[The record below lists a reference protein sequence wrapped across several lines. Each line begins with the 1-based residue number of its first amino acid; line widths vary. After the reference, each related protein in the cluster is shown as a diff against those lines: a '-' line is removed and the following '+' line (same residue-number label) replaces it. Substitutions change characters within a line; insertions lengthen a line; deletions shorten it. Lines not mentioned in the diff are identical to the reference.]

1 MDGAFWPIPVKMF
14 VPKSKPPSH
23 TSPVIL
29 ASGHP
34 KISPDV
40 SKRETSGRQPKN
52 SSILSPK
59 ERALPKLGYAK
70 TLAAQPVGS
79 GAEMIIV
86 EADLTRGLHSFSIVG
101 LADKAVEEARDRVSA
116 AVRHSGFKPPKQ
128 QNKRIVLSLSP
139 ADLKKEGSH
148 YDLALAIAYLIAAG
162 DLAPCAEEMLF
173 IGELA
178 LDGTVRSVRGVLS
191 QVLAAKRYGVKTI
204 FVPPGN
210 SREALLTEG
219 ITIYGPKSLA
229 ELLQHLKGVKPLPR
243 LVRDRRML
251 TAPPALDLSDVKGQE
266 SAKRALEIAA
276 AGRHNIVFYGPPGT
290 GKTMLARALAGI
302 LPPLTDDDVLEV
314 TAIHSTAGLLK
325 EGEAMYWPPFR
336 APHHSISH
344 VAIVGGGAFPKAGEV
359 TLAHKGVL
367 FLDEFPEFDSRAL
380 EALRQPLEDR
390 IVTVSRARASVTFP
404 ADCMIVA
411 AMNPA
416 NTLSDD
422 SRVMMRAAA
431 KQSRRISRPIVD
443 RLDLWIEVPLVP
455 HDTLANLA
463 NSESSKF
470 VRARVVAAR
479 TRAEVRTGKKG
490 ATNAVLTGREL
501 DEKSGF
507 SAAAKEALTNAAT
520 RLHLSPRSYHRTMRV
535 ARTIAD
541 LAGSNL
547 VTPAFV
553 HEALQYRPR
562 GLFGF
567 E

>member
-1 MDGAFWPIPVKMF
+1 MTQRRTTEGYPTGPA
-14 VPKSKPPSH
+14 
-23 TSPVIL
+23 
-29 ASGHP
+29 A
-34 KISPDV
+34 
-40 SKRETSGRQPKN
+40 Q
-52 SSILSPK
+52 
-59 ERALPKLGYAK
+59 PKLGYAK

-79 GAEMIIV
+79 GAELVNV
-86 EADLTRGLHSFSIVG
+86 EADLTRGLHNFSVVG
-101 LADKAVEEARDRVSA
+101 LADKAVEEARDRLSA
-116 AVRHSGFKPPKQ
+116 AIRHSGYKSPKQ

-148 YDLALAIAYLIAAG
+148 YDLALALAYLIAVG
-162 DLAPCAEEMLF
+162 DVPSPEEDVLF
-173 IGELA
+173 IGELS
-178 LDGTVRSVRGVLS
+178 LDGTLRAVRGVLP
-191 QVLAAKRYGVKTI
+191 QVLAAKRHDIKTI

-210 SREALLTEG
+210 AREALLAEG
-219 ITIYGPKSLA
+219 LTIYAPKSLS
-229 ELLQHLKGVKPLPR
+229 ELILHLKREKPLPR
-243 LVRDRRML
+243 QVRDRR
-251 TAPPALDLSDVKGQE
+251 TPVPPPALDLSDVKGQE

-302 LPPLTDDDVLEV
+302 LPPLTDDDMLEV
-314 TAIHSTAGLLK
+314 TAIHSTAGLLQD
-325 EGEAMYWPPFR
+325 GEAVYWPPFR
-336 APHHSISH
+336 APHHSVSH

-367 FLDEFPEFDSRAL
+367 FLDEFPEFESRAL

-390 IVTVSRARASVTFP
+390 IVTVSRARATVTFP

-416 NTLSDD
+416 DTISSDA
-422 SRVMMRAAA
+422 RVALRAAA
-431 KQSRRISRPIVD
+431 KQARRISRPIVD

-455 HDTLANLA
+455 HDTLSKL
-463 NSESSKF
+463 SSGESSDD
-470 VRARVVAAR
+470 VRKRVVVAR
-479 TRAEVRTGKKG
+479 TRAEKRTGKKG
-490 ATNAVLTGREL
+490 ATNAALTSREL

-507 SAAAKEALTNAAT
+507 NDVSKEALTSAAA
-520 RLHLSPRSYHRTMRV
+520 RLNLSPRSYHRTMRV

-541 LAGSNL
+541 LAGADE

>member
-1 MDGAFWPIPVKMF
+1 M
-14 VPKSKPPSH
+14 SPPSFK
-23 TSPVIL
+23 TSKDTVRPL
-29 ASGHP
+29 L
-34 KISPDV
+34 K
-40 SKRETSGRQPKN
+40 K
-52 SSILSPK
+52 K
-59 ERALPKLGYAK
+59 EVAKHGYAK

-79 GAEMIIV
+79 DAELVSV
-86 EADLTRGLHSFSIVG
+86 EADLTRGLHNFSVVG
-101 LADKAVEEARDRVSA
+101 LADKAVGEARDRVSA
-116 AVRHSGFKPPKQ
+116 AIRHSGYKSPKQ

-148 YDLALAIAYLIAAG
+148 YDLALALAYLIAS
-162 DLAPCAEEMLF
+162 DDIEPLAEKVLLV
-173 IGELA
+173 GELA
-178 LDGTVRSVRGVLS
+178 LDGTLRAVRGVLP
-191 QVLAAKRYGVKTI
+191 QVLAAKRHGVKII

-210 SREALLTEG
+210 AREALLAEG
-219 ITIYGPKSLA
+219 LAVYAPTSLS
-229 ELLQHLKGVKPLPR
+229 ELLQHLKKEKPLPR
-243 LVRDRRML
+243 LIRDRRVISPSP
-251 TAPPALDLSDVKGQE
+251 TLDLADVKGQE

-302 LPPLTDDDVLEV
+302 LPPLSDDDMLEV
-314 TAIHSTAGLLK
+314 TAIHSTAGLLAD
-325 EGEAMYWPPFR
+325 GEAVYWPPFR
-336 APHHSISH
+336 APHHSLSH
-344 VAIVGGGAFPKAGEV
+344 VAMVGGGTFPKAGEV

-367 FLDEFPEFDSRAL
+367 FLDEFPEFESRAL

-390 IVTVSRARASVTFP
+390 IVTVSRARATVTFP

-416 NTLSDD
+416 DTLSTNARE
-422 SRVMMRAAA
+422 SQRAAA
-431 KQSRRISRPIVD
+431 KQARRISRPIVD

-455 HDTLANLA
+455 HDTLAKL
-463 NSESSKF
+463 STGE
-470 VRARVVAAR
+470 
-479 TRAEVRTGKKG
+479 AEKRTGKKG
-490 ATNAVLTGREL
+490 ATNAALTGRQL

-507 SAAAKEALTNAAT
+507 SVSAKEALMSAAT
-520 RLHLSPRSYHRTMRV
+520 RLNLSPRSFHRTMRV

-541 LAGSNL
+541 LADADS

>member
-1 MDGAFWPIPVKMF
+1 MTVVKPKPVA
-14 VPKSKPPSH
+14 
-23 TSPVIL
+23 L
-29 ASGHP
+29 HP
-34 KISPDV
+34 RKTV
-40 SKRETSGRQPKN
+40 NTT
-52 SSILSPK
+52 
-59 ERALPKLGYAK
+59 ALKQGYAK
-70 TLAAQPVGS
+70 ALAAQPVGS
-79 GAEMIIV
+79 GAEIVIV
-86 EADLTRGLHSFSIVG
+86 EADLTRGLHNFAVVG

-116 AVRHSGFKPPKQ
+116 AIRHSGYKPPKQ

-148 YDLALAIAYLIAAG
+148 YDLALALAYLIAAG
-162 DLAPCAEEMLF
+162 EVEPFAEETLL

-178 LDGTVRSVRGVLS
+178 LDGTLRSVRGVLP
-191 QVLAAKRYGVKTI
+191 QVLAAKRRGIKKI

-210 SREALLTEG
+210 AREALLAEG
-219 ITIYGPKSLA
+219 VAIYAPASLA
-229 ELLQHLKGVKPLPR
+229 ELLQHLKGEKPLPR
-243 LVRDRRML
+243 LVRDRRMTVQPL
-251 TAPPALDLSDVKGQE
+251 SIDLADVKGQE

-290 GKTMLARALAGI
+290 GKTMLARALTGI
-302 LPPLTDDDVLEV
+302 LPPLTDDEMLEV
-314 TAIHSTAGLLK
+314 TAIHSTAGLLVD
-325 EGEAMYWPPFR
+325 GEAVYWPPFR
-336 APHHSISH
+336 APHHSVSH
-344 VAIVGGGAFPKAGEV
+344 VAVVGGGAFPRAGEV

-367 FLDEFPEFDSRAL
+367 FLDEFPEFESRVL

-390 IVTVSRARASVTFP
+390 VVTVSRARATVTFP
-404 ADCMIVA
+404 ADCMVVA

-416 NTLSDD
+416 NTLSND
-422 SRVMMRAAA
+422 SRAAFLAAA

-455 HDTLANLA
+455 HDTLAKLA
-463 NSESSKF
+463 SGESSEQ

-479 TRAEVRTGKKG
+479 ARAYKRTGKLG
-490 ATNAVLTGREL
+490 ATNAALTGREL

-507 SAAAKEALTNAAT
+507 SAAAKEALTTAAA
-520 RLHLSPRSYHRTMRV
+520 RMSLSPRSYHRTMRV

-541 LAGSNL
+541 LSGADI
-547 VTPAFV
+547 VTPACI

>member
-1 MDGAFWPIPVKMF
+1 MEKDKIPAV
-14 VPKSKPPSH
+14 
-23 TSPVIL
+23 
-29 ASGHP
+29 
-34 KISPDV
+34 
-40 SKRETSGRQPKN
+40 
-52 SSILSPK
+52 
-59 ERALPKLGYAK
+59 LPKATLPKHGYAK

-79 GAEMIIV
+79 GAEMVVV
-86 EADLTRGLHSFSIVG
+86 EADLTRGLHNFTVVG
-101 LADKAVEEARDRVSA
+101 LADKAVEEARDRISA
-116 AVRHSGFKPPKQ
+116 AIRHSGYKPPKQ
-128 QNKRIVLSLSP
+128 QNKRIILSLSP

-148 YDLALAIAYLIAAG
+148 YDLALALAYLIAA
-162 DLAPCAEEMLF
+162 DDVPRLSEDALF

-178 LDGTVRSVRGVLS
+178 LDGTMRSVRGVLP
-191 QVLAAKRYGVKTI
+191 QVLAAKRRHIKTI

-210 SREALLTEG
+210 AREALLADGVAVFAPE
-219 ITIYGPKSLA
+219 SLS
-229 ELLQHLKGVKPLPR
+229 ELLQHLKGEKPLPR
-243 LVRDRRML
+243 LVRDRKIS
-251 TAPPALDLSDVKGQE
+251 APPLALDLKEVKGQE

-302 LPPLTDDDVLEV
+302 LPPLTDDEMLEV
-314 TAIHSTAGLLK
+314 TAIHSTAGIL
-325 EGEAMYWPPFR
+325 GESEAVYWPPFR

-344 VAIVGGGAFPKAGEV
+344 VAIVGGGTFPKAGEV

-367 FLDEFPEFDSRAL
+367 FLDEFPEFDSRTL

-390 IVTVSRARASVTFP
+390 IVTVSRARATVTFP

-416 NTLSDD
+416 DTLSDD
-422 SRVMMRAAA
+422 ARVALRAAL
-431 KQSRRISRPIVD
+431 KQARRISRPIVD
-443 RLDLWIEVPLVP
+443 RLDLWIEVPNVP
-455 HDTLANLA
+455 HDTLAKLA
-463 NSESSKF
+463 SGETSER
-470 VRARVVAAR
+470 VRERVVAAR
-479 TRAEVRTGKKG
+479 ARAEKRTGKRG
-490 ATNAVLTGREL
+490 ATNAALSGKEL

-507 SAAAKEALTNAAT
+507 TPLAKETLMNAAT
-520 RLHLSPRSYHRTMRV
+520 RLNLSPRSYHRTMRV

-541 LAGSNL
+541 LAGADS

>member
-1 MDGAFWPIPVKMF
+1 MPVE
-14 VPKSKPPSH
+14 
-23 TSPVIL
+23 
-29 ASGHP
+29 
-34 KISPDV
+34 KI
-40 SKRETSGRQPKN
+40 
-52 SSILSPK
+52 
-59 ERALPKLGYAK
+59 KLGYAK

-79 GAEMIIV
+79 GAEMVMV
-86 EADLTRGLHSFSIVG
+86 EADLTRGLHSFSVVG
-101 LADKAVEEARDRVSA
+101 LADKAVEEARDRLSA
-116 AVRHSGFKPPKQ
+116 AIRHSGYKSPKQ

-148 YDLALAIAYLIAAG
+148 YDLSLALAYLIAIG
-162 DLAPCAEEMLF
+162 DLPSCAEDMLF

-178 LDGTVRSVRGVLS
+178 LDGTVRSVRGVLA
-191 QVLAAKRYGVKTI
+191 QVLAAKRHGIKTI

-210 SREALLTEG
+210 SSEALLAEG
-219 ITIYGPKSLA
+219 IAIYAPKSLK
-229 ELLQHLKGVKPLPR
+229 ELLFHLKGEKPLPR
-243 LVRDRRML
+243 LVRDRRAHQ
-251 TAPPALDLSDVKGQE
+251 APPAHEIADVKGQE

-325 EGEAMYWPPFR
+325 EGEAVYWPPFR

-344 VAIVGGGAFPKAGEV
+344 VAIVGGGTFPKAGEV

-367 FLDEFPEFDSRAL
+367 FLDEFPEFESRAL

-422 SRVMMRAAA
+422 SRVAIRAAE
-431 KQSRRISRPIVD
+431 KQARRISRPIVD

-455 HDTLANLA
+455 HDTLAKLSRGEP
-463 NSESSKF
+463 SER
-470 VRARVVAAR
+470 VRERVVSAR
-479 TRAEVRTGKKG
+479 TRAEKRTGKRG
-490 ATNAVLTGREL
+490 STNATLTGREL

-507 SAAAKEALTNAAT
+507 TTAAKDALTTAAS

-541 LAGSNL
+541 MASSDS
-547 VTPAFV
+547 VTPAHI

>member
-1 MDGAFWPIPVKMF
+1 MAA
-14 VPKSKPPSH
+14 PKPLKKH
-23 TSPVIL
+23 
-29 ASGHP
+29 
-34 KISPDV
+34 
-40 SKRETSGRQPKN
+40 
-52 SSILSPK
+52 
-59 ERALPKLGYAK
+59 GYAK

-79 GAEMIIV
+79 SAELVVV
-86 EADLTRGLHSFSIVG
+86 EADLTRGLHNFSIVG

-116 AVRHSGFKPPKQ
+116 AIRHSGYKSPKQ

-139 ADLKKEGSH
+139 ADLKKEGAH
-148 YDLALAIAYLIAAG
+148 YDLSLAVAYLIAA
-162 DLAPCAEEMLF
+162 DELAPLTEDVLF

-178 LDGTVRSVRGVLS
+178 LDGALRSVRGVLP
-191 QVLAAKRYGVKTI
+191 QVLAAKRRGIKTI

-210 SREALLTEG
+210 SREALLAEG
-219 ITIYGPKSLA
+219 VIIYASETLA
-229 ELLQHLKGVKPLPR
+229 ELLQHLNGEKPLPR
-243 LVRDRRML
+243 LVRDGRMTPPL
-251 TAPPALDLSDVKGQE
+251 PALDLADVKGQE

-302 LPPLTDDDVLEV
+302 LPPLTADEMLEV

-325 EGEAMYWPPFR
+325 DGEAIHWPPFR

-367 FLDEFPEFDSRAL
+367 FLDEFPEFESRAL
-380 EALRQPLEDR
+380 EALRQPLEDH
-390 IVTVSRARASVTFP
+390 IVTVSRARATITFP

-416 NTLSDD
+416 ETISDD
-422 SRVMMRAAA
+422 ARVALRAAA
-431 KQSRRISRPIVD
+431 KQARRISRPIVD

-455 HDTLANLA
+455 HETLTNLS
-463 NSESSKF
+463 NGEPS
-470 VRARVVAAR
+470 ARVRERVISAR
-479 TRAEVRTGKKG
+479 ERAGKRTGKKG
-490 ATNAVLTGREL
+490 SANSALSGREL

-507 SAAAKEALTNAAT
+507 TAEAKEALTSAAT

-541 LAGSNL
+541 LAGADS

>member
-1 MDGAFWPIPVKMF
+1 MVETK
-14 VPKSKPPSH
+14 PKS
-23 TSPVIL
+23 
-29 ASGHP
+29 ASVRSSVKRVAP
-34 KISPDV
+34 K
-40 SKRETSGRQPKN
+40 G
-52 SSILSPK
+52 
-59 ERALPKLGYAK
+59 GYAK
-70 TLAAQPVGS
+70 TFAAQPVGS
-79 GAEMIIV
+79 GAEMVSV
-86 EADLTRGLHSFSIVG
+86 EADLTRGLHAFSIVG
-101 LADKAVEEARDRVSA
+101 LADKAVEEARDRISA
-116 AVRHSGFKPPKQ
+116 AIRHSGIKPPKQ

-148 YDLALAIAYLIAAG
+148 YDLALALAYLIAAG
-162 DLAPCAEEMLF
+162 DLAELPEGMLF

-178 LDGTVRSVRGVLS
+178 LDGTLRGVRGVLP
-191 QVLAAKRYGVKTI
+191 QVLAAKRSGVKTI
-204 FVPPGN
+204 FVPQGN
-210 SREALLTEG
+210 AREALLAEG
-219 ITIYGPKSLA
+219 VIVYAPKSLT
-229 ELLQHLKGVKPLPR
+229 ELLQHLKGEKPLPQ
-243 LVRDRRML
+243 LMRDRR
-251 TAPPALDLSDVKGQE
+251 TPAQPLAIDLKDVKGQE

-290 GKTMLARALAGI
+290 GKTMLARALSGI
-302 LPPLTDDDVLEV
+302 LPPLSDDDMLEV
-314 TAIHSTAGLLK
+314 TAIHSTAGLLA
-325 EGEAMYWPPFR
+325 EGEAVHWPPFR

-367 FLDEFPEFDSRAL
+367 FLDEFPEFDSRTL

-390 IVTVSRARASVTFP
+390 VVTVSRARASITFP

-416 NTLSDD
+416 DTLSDD
-422 SRVMMRAAA
+422 SRVMMRAAQ
-431 KQSRRISRPIVD
+431 KQARRISRPIVD

-455 HDTLANLA
+455 HATLAKLSNG
-463 NSESSKF
+463 ESSDR
-470 VRARVVAAR
+470 VRERVVAAR
-479 TRAEVRTGKKG
+479 SRAQKRTGKSG
-490 ATNAVLTGREL
+490 ATNAALSGREL

-507 SAAAKEALTNAAT
+507 TAAAKETLTQSAA

-541 LAGSNL
+541 LAGAAE